1 MKKFIFILFL
11 LCFIPSV
18 SLAADIFFS
27 ADKDTFELDEDF
39 LVQVFLDTKNLAV
52 NAIEGVVEFPA
63 DLLELKEIRDGNSAI
78 NFWIEKPHTRED
90 NKVVFSGITAGGFS
104 GPKIFLFGMVFQSK
118 KVGNDS
124 FSFSSIQILQNDG
137 LGTKITTNEIPLTF
151 SIVPISGDGRQKDL
165 KITDTDPPEDF
176 TPFVASDPTIFD
188 GKFFLIF
195 SATDKGVGID
205 HYEVREGF
213 WSEYERAESP
223 YLLKDQSLG
232 KFISIKAIDKYGN
245 KRLVEIKAQNP
256 NLRLEIGLI
265 LGIILVVC
273 ILLIKKRRPEF
284 LER

>member
-1 MKKFIFILFL
+1 
-11 LCFIPSV
+11 
-18 SLAADIFFS
+18 
-27 ADKDTFELDEDF
+27 
-39 LVQVFLDTKNLAV
+39 
-52 NAIEGVVEFPA
+52 
-63 DLLELKEIRDGNSAI
+63 
-78 NFWIEKPHTRED
+78 
-90 NKVVFSGITAGGFS
+90 
-104 GPKIFLFGMVFQSK
+104 MVFQSK

-137 LGTKITTNEIPLTF
+137 LGTKITTNGIPLTF

-232 KFISIKAIDKYGN
+232 KFISIKAIDKYN
-245 KRLVEIKAQNP
+245 PSANREDLKIKSWDEY
-256 NLRLEIGLI
+256 L
-265 LGIILVVC
+265 
-273 ILLIKKRRPEF
+273 
-284 LER
+284 

>member
-1 MKKFIFILFL
+1 MNY
-11 LCFIPSV
+11 
-18 SLAADIFFS
+18 
-27 ADKDTFELDEDF
+27 
-39 LVQVFLDTKNLAV
+39 KN
-52 NAIEGVVEFPA
+52 
-63 DLLELKEIRDGNSAI
+63 S
-78 NFWIEKPHTRED
+78 
-90 NKVVFSGITAGGFS
+90 
-104 GPKIFLFGMVFQSK
+104 
-118 KVGNDS
+118 
-124 FSFSSIQILQNDG
+124 
-137 LGTKITTNEIPLTF
+137 
-151 SIVPISGDGRQKDL
+151 QKDL
-165 KITDTDPPEDF
+165 KIIDTDPPEDF

-188 GKFFLIF
+188 RKFFLVF